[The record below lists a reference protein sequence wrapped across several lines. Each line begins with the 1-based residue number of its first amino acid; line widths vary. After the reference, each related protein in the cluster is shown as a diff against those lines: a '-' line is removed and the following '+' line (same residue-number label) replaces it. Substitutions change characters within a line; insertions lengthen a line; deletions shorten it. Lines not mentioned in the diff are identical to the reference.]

1 MATGAGQWV
10 GGERYD
16 AYASALPG
24 RSCLHPPTK
33 RRVHSSQLTISLS
46 CEPLYAGG
54 ARRPSL
60 QTESRFTRNEEFVKT
75 LMLGAGAVGT
85 VSALKFAQEAMLE
98 QLVIADAVSARA
110 SLLADRLNDPRV
122 SGLGLDAC
130 DRAAVART
138 IRETGSTIVLN
149 AALPL
154 TNLQV
159 MRACLDAGCD
169 YIDLASGGTD
179 ADGVPKLEDQF
190 ALDGEFR
197 AAGRLALLGM
207 GADPG
212 TTNVYAAYA
221 AKHLLDTVTE
231 IRVRDGDNSVCQGH
245 DGFVAA
251 FSPWVFID
259 ECLCKAVS
267 WRDGRY
273 HLEEP
278 LTGSEPFEFPE
289 LGILDCYYVD
299 HEESKTLPRSFPHAR
314 IVDFKLCMDDVT
326 VETLRVMKRLGLS
339 AKSRVQVGD
348 ASIAPRDLVVSL
360 LPQPKDLAGRLRGK
374 TCVGTLVRGLKNG
387 EPRAYYVYNVSDH
400 EAAYAELGVQATA
413 YQTGIPPVIAARL
426 IHRGVWRG
434 AGVVS
439 PEQFDPD
446 PFLEALAQEGMPWQV
461 RDDSSRTG
469 VPRVP
474 RLSRPETAAA

>member
-1 MATGAGQWV
+1 
-10 GGERYD
+10 
-16 AYASALPG
+16 
-24 RSCLHPPTK
+24 
-33 RRVHSSQLTISLS
+33 
-46 CEPLYAGG
+46 
-54 ARRPSL
+54 
-60 QTESRFTRNEEFVKT
+60 
-75 LMLGAGAVGT
+75 MLGAGAVGT
-85 VSALKFAQEAMLE
+85 VSALKFVQQATLG
-98 QLVIADAVSARA
+98 QLVVADAVSARA
-110 SLLADRLNDPRV
+110 SHLADRLDDSRV
-122 SGLGLDAC
+122 SALGLDAG

-138 IRETGSTIVLN
+138 IRDTGSTIVLN
-149 AALPL
+149 AALPV
-154 TNLQV
+154 TNLEV

-190 ALDGEFR
+190 ALDREFR
-197 AAGRLALLGM
+197 TAGRLALLGM

-231 IRVRDGDNSVCQGH
+231 IRVRDGDNSVCQGN

-278 LTGSEPFEFPE
+278 LTGCEPFDFPE
-289 LGILDCYYVD
+289 LGVLSCYYVD
-299 HEESKTLPRSFPHAR
+299 HEESKTLPRFFPQVR
-314 IVDFKLCMDDVT
+314 IVDFKLCMDEVT

-339 AKSRVQVGD
+339 GKCRVRVGD

-360 LPQPKDLAGRLRGK
+360 LPEPKDLAGRMRGK
-374 TCVGTLVRGLKNG
+374 TCVGALVRGFKNG
-387 EPRAYYVYNVSDH
+387 EPRAYYIYNVSDH
-400 EAAYAELGVQATA
+400 ETAYAELRVQATA

-426 IHRGVWRG
+426 IHQGVWRG
-434 AGVVS
+434 VGVMS

-446 PFLEALAQEGMPWQV
+446 PFLERMAREGMPWHV
-461 RDDSSRTG
+461 RDDSARTG
-469 VPRVP
+469 VPRMR
-474 RLSRPETAAA
+474 RLSGSETAAA